1 MVKTSASYKYLRKSP
16 CEANNPVV
24 REPFEILSQFSTG
37 WQEICVLFGN
47 TRGGASLAGRGDH
60 SAADLVE
67 LKTVERF
74 TSDIAACAAVT
85 LQFRLS
91 LLDFLTT
98 ELGTFI

>member
-1 MVKTSASYKYLRKSP
+1 MAKTA
-16 CEANNPVV
+16 
-24 REPFEILSQFSTG
+24 F
-37 WQEICVLFGN
+37 
-47 TRGGASLAGRGDH
+47 SLAISVGEPVLQSEETLR
-60 SAADLVE
+60 AADLVE

-98 ELGTFI
+98 ELGTFN